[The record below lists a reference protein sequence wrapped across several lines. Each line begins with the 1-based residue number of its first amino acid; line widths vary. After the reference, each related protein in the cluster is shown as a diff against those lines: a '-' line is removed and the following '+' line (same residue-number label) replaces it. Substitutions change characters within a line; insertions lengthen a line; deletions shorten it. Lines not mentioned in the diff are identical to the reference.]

1 VKSLDRKLLTDL
13 EALGLS
19 GAVAYYLRS
28 YFKDHQDH
36 LPPGGLYHRVMEEV
50 ETVLFQETLKAVDG
64 NQVKASD
71 ILGIHRNTLRRKL
84 RERAPL

>member
-1 VKSLDRKLLTDL
+1 MKNAGQKRFPDF
-13 EALGLS
+13 EELGLS

-36 LPPGGLYHRVMEEV
+36 LPPGGLYHLVIEEV
-50 ETVLFQETLKAVDG
+50 EGALFEETLHAVDG
-64 NQVKASD
+64 NQVKASE

-84 RERAPL
+84 RERIS